1 MIAHADEE
9 IYRNLLRDIG
19 FDVLTIGP
27 SSRPDLDQALREAA
41 RRLPNGGEIALF
53 VLGATLANANEL
65 YVMPADAPTG
75 AELQLET
82 LDAAGLR
89 LSDVLRRIHARSPR
103 RFVVV
108 VDECR
113 RVGAA
118 GPECAVEAAAGTT
131 GASIIAAHRIS
142 ARAGSNAPLA
152 QRASIREL
160 LAPEMVKEGQNF
172 FSLYGVL
179 KQRLAGSNIGLA
191 STSALSTEF
200 AFVPANYFATLP
212 TECNRVPANAD
223 ANVLRSVNLE
233 PLLQACESATSTWP
247 YAPHFASQLAIVRE
261 QRAFQKA
268 TANCNDRVA
277 IAGYVSTYPS
287 GRYKTVVQ
295 QFEADCKT
303 REAELAEEAAY
314 KRAIGGGCGN
324 LAPANEYRR
333 AYPNGRHKREVDD
346 FVSACD
352 EQEAR
357 LAAEECDRLAAN
369 PYDRQK
375 SVSVPGVSYSN
386 LQGRAK
392 EAAQACEKAVHGYP
406 NERRFLYQQARA
418 LQYVDRSKA
427 FSIHQQLVRLRYPAA
442 FDNLGWLYVT
452 ERNDE
457 GSAIGHFRAG
467 ANLEDPDLMVS
478 LAEMIIRGRP
488 SQVSRAKR
496 YLHCIAAQ
504 RNLGTSKRQ
513 RGVKK
518 REKQILRNLNSSG
531 LCSNSLA
538 KPSGACPNVEAP
550 IFSEP

>member
-1 MIAHADEE
+1 MFGTEAKRQVGIALGCIAALTALFVLAFGIGDGFAADSGLSSVVPSLRHPSHGGRVAVLVVPGIGRGDARNVIAHADEE

-53 VLGATLANANEL
+53 VLGTTLANANEL

-103 RFVVV
+103 RFVVI

-287 GRYKTVVQ
+287 GRYKTAIQ

-303 REAELAEEAAY
+303 RVEPPPPTNQRVSYRSRVGWTLSYDGDLLYIPSDANDTYDSARNAY
-314 KRAIGGGCGN
+314 ETVWHSNLHGKSVAFYVQVGRNGKCRTALEYAKALIVPHRIRA
-324 LAPANEYRR
+324 
-333 AYPNGRHKREVDD
+333 
-346 FVSACD
+346 
-352 EQEAR
+352 
-357 LAAEECDRLAAN
+357 
-369 PYDRQK
+369 DRQPYSMLKRDAVLFEGSGLKIDGRVEENVRSVDFITIALADK
-375 SVSVPGVSYSN
+375 STVIQIGARFP
-386 LQGRAK
+386 
-392 EAAQACEKAVHGYP
+392 P
-406 NERRFLYQQARA
+406 NERN
-418 LQYVDRSKA
+418 
-427 FSIHQQLVRLRYPAA
+427 RYHSELMKI
-442 FDNLGWLYVT
+442 LGSWTYPTIEPFV
-452 ERNDE
+452 
-457 GSAIGHFRAG
+457 G
-467 ANLEDPDLMVS
+467 
-478 LAEMIIRGRP
+478 
-488 SQVSRAKR
+488 Q
-496 YLHCIAAQ
+496 
-504 RNLGTSKRQ
+504 
-513 RGVKK
+513 
-518 REKQILRNLNSSG
+518 
-531 LCSNSLA
+531 
-538 KPSGACPNVEAP
+538 CP
-550 IFSEP
+550 